1 MKQFGTR
8 NVGPELG
15 PYCLQRLSADDTGAD
30 EQLKYFWLTHELI
43 YPGIV
48 IKTVARNF
56 ESFDV
61 NRIQNLR
68 KTSQW
73 RRSNFKLLKRQ
84 GKHEKFLI
92 R

>member
-1 MKQFGTR
+1 M
-8 NVGPELG
+8 PELG
-15 PYCLQRLSADDTGAD
+15 PNCLQILSADDTGAD
-30 EQLKYFWLTHELI
+30 KQLNYFWLTHELI
-43 YPGIV
+43 NPGIV

-68 KTSQW
+68 KTSLW
-73 RRSNFKLLKRQ
+73 RRSKFKLLKRQ